1 MTLLQQVLVV
11 GAGVV
16 ATMLTRFVP
25 FIVFRPDKLTPR
37 YVLYLGR
44 VLPASVFALLVVY
57 CLRDITF
64 VPRPGEAPSA
74 ELLGVPFDTMARLLA
89 VMFTLAVHAWRK
101 SMMWST
107 VAGTAL
113 YMALIRMLG

>member
-1 MTLLQQVLVV
+1 MTLLQQAVIV

-25 FIVFRPDKLTPR
+25 FVLFRPGRPTPR

-57 CLRDITF
+57 CLKDITF
-64 VPRPGEAPSA
+64 VASPGGVASTG
-74 ELLGVPFDTMARLLA
+74 LLGVPFDTVARLLSVA
-89 VMFTLAVHAWRK
+89 FTVAIHAWRK
-101 SMMWST
+101 SMMWSI
-107 VAGTAL
+107 VAGTLL
-113 YMALIRMLG
+113 YMTLIRI

>member
-1 MTLLQQVLVV
+1 MTLLQQAVIV

-25 FIVFRPDKLTPR
+25 FVLFRPGRPTPR

-57 CLRDITF
+57 CLKDITF
-64 VPRPGEAPSA
+64 GASPGGVASTG
-74 ELLGVPFDTMARLLA
+74 LLGVPFDTVARLLSVA
-89 VMFTLAVHAWRK
+89 FTVAIHAWRK
-101 SMMWST
+101 SMMWSI
-107 VAGTAL
+107 VAGTLL
-113 YMALIRMLG
+113 YMTLIRI